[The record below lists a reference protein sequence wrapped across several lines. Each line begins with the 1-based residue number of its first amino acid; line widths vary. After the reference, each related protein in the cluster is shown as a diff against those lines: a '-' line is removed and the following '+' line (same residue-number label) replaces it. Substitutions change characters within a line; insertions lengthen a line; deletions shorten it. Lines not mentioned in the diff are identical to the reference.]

1 MDAGPWKGDTRPMDD
16 DSGLGFKFWAK
27 IAGVIVLI
35 GIAGLILMLL
45 ISSAVYAFGFLGA
58 LVAFA
63 AVLLLIAWFYDRRQ
77 IEEYEDSGS

>member
-1 MDAGPWKGDTRPMDD
+1 MDD
-16 DSGLGFKFWAK
+16 DSGLGFAFWAK
-27 IAGVIVLI
+27 IAGGIIVI

-45 ISSAVYAFGFLGA
+45 ITSAVYAFGFLGA

-77 IEEYEDSGS
+77 VEDYEDS

>member
-1 MDAGPWKGDTRPMDD
+1 MDD
-16 DSGLGFKFWAK
+16 DSGLGFAFWAK
-27 IAGVIVLI
+27 IAGGIIVI

-45 ISSAVYAFGFLGA
+45 ITSAVYAFGFLGA

-77 IEEYEDSGS
+77 VEEYEDS

>member
-1 MDAGPWKGDTRPMDD
+1 MADD
-16 DSGLGFKFWAK
+16 DNGLGFAFWAK
-27 IAGVIVLI
+27 IAGGIIVI

-45 ISSAVYAFGFLGA
+45 ITSAVYAFGFLGA

-77 IEEYEDSGS
+77 VEEYEDS